1 MSGLVSGSQFSC
13 GPSPLP
19 FIRGNPCC
27 CSRMTRLGLKLPSEQ
42 YGAAALIK
50 CDWSS
55 DQFSLITSPLI
66 FHVGGWGSLRVMLV
80 VMAAKCG
87 WCQPAGRGQDRAE
100 VFPDILCSRV
110 RWCVLV
116 QRPGHAWPPRTLQT
130 AIIPDIT
137 AITGQTGPGR
147 NFPQNLCFM
156 SRVRFSSHSL

>member
-13 GPSPLP
+13 GPSPSP

-27 CSRMTRLGLKLPSEQ
+27 CSRMTRLGLKLLSEQ
-42 YGAAALIK
+42 YGAGVDRAE
-50 CDWSS
+50 CDWNSL
-55 DQFSLITSPLI
+55 DQFALITS
-66 FHVGGWGSLRVMLV
+66 FGFFMWADGGVYVMLV

-87 WCQPAGRGQDRAE
+87 WCQAGRGQDRAE